1 MSDFKRGDHVFNHG
15 LKQSLQELT
24 AQVREVL
31 QEEPKLK
38 ALHGAGERSGRL
50 NRLLTTIQR
59 GLSQPAFALTVDKPG
74 GKAPGGDA
82 NSQAFGRAKQQ
93 MVLAFRQF
101 LQSLRSWELAKADD
115 MDRRSRML
123 KTACLELR
131 LTISK
136 LAETAVDLEAVK
148 AVQKVD
154 PKSAGLVREGQ
165 AYLTKL
171 RDEFIELLKWYQP

>member
-1 MSDFKRGDHVFNHG
+1 MSDHKRGDHVFNHG
-15 LKQSLQELT
+15 LKHSLQELS

-38 ALHGAGERSGRL
+38 ALHGSGERAGRL
-50 NRLLTTIQR
+50 QRLIGSIQR
-59 GLSQPAFALTVDKPG
+59 GLSQPAFDLTVDKPS
-74 GKAPGGDA
+74 GKMAGGDA

-93 MVLAFRQF
+93 LVLAFRQF

-115 MDRRSRML
+115 MDRRSAML

-136 LAETAVDLEAVK
+136 WADAAVDPEAVK
-148 AVQKVD
+148 AIQQAD
-154 PKSAGLVREGQ
+154 PRSAGLVREGQ
-165 AYLTKL
+165 TYLTKL
-171 RDEFIELLKWYQP
+171 RDDFIELLKWYQP